1 MESEVRLILAKANDL
16 VRLRDL
22 RNIPKFSVF
31 LTPSEAAVIESN
43 IKASNCFFYGGYPDA
58 ERRIFAV
65 FPDYISEPLSE
76 FPISVLKFEYRKVDK
91 LSHRDFLGS
100 FMATGISRDTI
111 GDICVGEGTAV
122 AFVVNEIAP
131 YLIEQISK
139 IGKVGISSRIV
150 SIDEVDSYLPPAQTI
165 SLNFTVSSLRL
176 DAVLSGLIGCSR
188 NKAENHIKDG
198 LVFINS
204 FEVTKTIKQIK
215 AGDRITLRGTG
226 KFLITGCTSVS
237 KKGRVIIAA
246 EKYI

>member
-1 MESEVRLILAKANDL
+1 MENEVKLILAKANDL

-22 RNIPKFSVF
+22 RNIPKFSAF
-31 LTPSEAAVIESN
+31 LTPSEAAAIESN
-43 IKASNCFFYGGYPDA
+43 VKTSNFFFYGGYPDA

-65 FPDYISEPLSE
+65 FPDYISEPFSE

-111 GDICVGEGTAV
+111 GDICIGEGVAV

-131 YLIEQISK
+131 YLIDQISK
-139 IGKVGISSRIV
+139 IGKVGVSSRIIGIEELE
-150 SIDEVDSYLPPAQTI
+150 SHLPSAKTI

-176 DAVLSGLIGCSR
+176 DAVLSGLVGCSR
-188 NKAENHIKDG
+188 NRAENYIKDG

-204 FEVTKTIKQIK
+204 FEVAKTTKQIK

-226 KFLITGCTSVS
+226 KFLITECTGVS